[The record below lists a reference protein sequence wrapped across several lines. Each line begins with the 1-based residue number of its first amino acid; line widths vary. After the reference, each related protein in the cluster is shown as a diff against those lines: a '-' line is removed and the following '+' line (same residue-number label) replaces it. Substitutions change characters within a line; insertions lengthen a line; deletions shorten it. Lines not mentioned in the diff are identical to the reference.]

1 MNGTVTLIVS
11 DLHLGAEASLDDF
24 YADEDFADFLRY
36 HAAQHPRLHLVING
50 DWIDFLQIDPYP
62 EKRARREDLEEVYP
76 LRMTED
82 QAVAAAER
90 TMLRHPLFFQALR
103 EFLAEK
109 PTRRITV
116 LRGNHDIELAFP
128 AVQARLRLELGSPP
142 GDRLAFPPV
151 CYFERETGLYVEHG
165 CQYDPWNAFHRFD
178 DPFLDRKRRALETPF
193 GSVVVKTF
201 WNRVESE
208 FPYIDKIRPMAD
220 SVTAILVQRPTYL
233 LLKFDY
239 FVDMVLFAWIENLRD
254 LLARRPRRALPPPE
268 GTPEN
273 AARQLWRRRY
283 KLGRLTGLVL
293 LAILVQF
300 VLMGIKL
307 WTVDAHLRGGVAW
320 EMSRQLGDR
329 FLLEVAG
336 AFAAIV
342 LGRLVRFVMWQAGV
356 KPVVRTVVYRLMVL
370 AAAGLF
376 FTAVVR
382 MFWLPVG
389 IALSAYLVWD
399 ATRTLRGKPLAAKN
413 PLERRPL
420 DPELTAALALLERAD
435 IRTVVFGHTHGPLE
449 VDPVPGKRFINSGT
463 WVKVVDVRNVREE
476 PTELNTYVL
485 VGADGDAHLMCWR
498 GTLPARRYAA

>member
-1 MNGTVTLIVS
+1 WAEARGLRPPPARGPAAGPRARQGGRLRRHCYLARRCARHRAAGPARAFALEGFLGGPAGLLPEAGARVQRRIALVNGTVTLIVS

-178 DPFLDRKRRALETPF
+178 DPFL
-193 GSVVVKTF
+193 
-201 WNRVESE
+201 
-208 FPYIDKIRPMAD
+208 
-220 SVTAILVQRPTYL
+220 
-233 LLKFDY
+233 
-239 FVDMVLFAWIENLRD
+239 
-254 LLARRPRRALPPPE
+254 
-268 GTPEN
+268 
-273 AARQLWRRRY
+273 
-283 KLGRLTGLVL
+283 
-293 LAILVQF
+293 
-300 VLMGIKL
+300 
-307 WTVDAHLRGGVAW
+307 
-320 EMSRQLGDR
+320 
-329 FLLEVAG
+329 
-336 AFAAIV
+336 
-342 LGRLVRFVMWQAGV
+342 
-356 KPVVRTVVYRLMVL
+356 
-370 AAAGLF
+370 
-376 FTAVVR
+376 
-382 MFWLPVG
+382 
-389 IALSAYLVWD
+389 
-399 ATRTLRGKPLAAKN
+399 
-413 PLERRPL
+413 
-420 DPELTAALALLERAD
+420 
-435 IRTVVFGHTHGPLE
+435 
-449 VDPVPGKRFINSGT
+449 
-463 WVKVVDVRNVREE
+463 
-476 PTELNTYVL
+476 
-485 VGADGDAHLMCWR
+485 
-498 GTLPARRYAA
+498 